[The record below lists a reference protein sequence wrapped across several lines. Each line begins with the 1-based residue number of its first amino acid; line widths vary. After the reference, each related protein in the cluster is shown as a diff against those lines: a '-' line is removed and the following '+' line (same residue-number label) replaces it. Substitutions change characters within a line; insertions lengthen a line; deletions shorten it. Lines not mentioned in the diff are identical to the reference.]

1 VPAWIERARRVEEEI
16 ERMAFDPKTDFEE
29 PLLRIRVI
37 DRVSSVFAKMGM
49 TMDEAARAF
58 GAKWTC
64 SYCGA
69 RNAGTR
75 CSNCGA
81 EEQ

>member
-1 VPAWIERARRVEEEI
+1 MGCIPQKGPP
-16 ERMAFDPKTDFEE
+16 RMAFDPKTDFEE
-29 PLLRIRVI
+29 
-37 DRVSSVFAKMGM
+37 
-49 TMDEAARAF
+49 TMMELRAF
-58 GAKWTC
+58 DRATPIVAKWTC

-81 EEQ
+81 EECR